1 MPMKNPPH
9 PGGLVR
15 DNLADLGLSVADGA
29 AGLGITRQQLYKV
42 INGQSSITPEMA
54 LRLEKAF
61 GGSADVW
68 LRMQVNYDLALVR
81 RREKEIA
88 VTRLAPPYIVR
99 RAQSIHHPI
108 DFVKLHV
115 VPALGYISDDIFD
128 PLLWSHR
135 YPPFLPSYV

>member
-15 DNLADLGLSVADGA
+15 DNLADLGLSVAEGS
-29 AGLGITRQQLYKV
+29 AGLGVTRHQLYKV
-42 INGQSSITPEMA
+42 INGQSGVTPDMA

-68 LRMQVNYDLALVR
+68 LRMQVNYELALVR

-88 VTRLAPPYIVR
+88 VTWLAP
-99 RAQSIHHPI
+99 RA
-108 DFVKLHV
+108 
-115 VPALGYISDDIFD
+115 A
-128 PLLWSHR
+128 
-135 YPPFLPSYV
+135 